1 MHISMYIYIY
11 QVLGF
16 SRSDERLAL
25 MQMLKQLEEGL
36 QLQRQQQVS
45 LLSAAACCSVLQGVV
60 V

>member
-1 MHISMYIYIY
+1 MYIYIY

>member
-1 MHISMYIYIY
+1 MYIYIY

-45 LLSAAACCSVLQGVV
+45 LLSAAACCSVLQCVV